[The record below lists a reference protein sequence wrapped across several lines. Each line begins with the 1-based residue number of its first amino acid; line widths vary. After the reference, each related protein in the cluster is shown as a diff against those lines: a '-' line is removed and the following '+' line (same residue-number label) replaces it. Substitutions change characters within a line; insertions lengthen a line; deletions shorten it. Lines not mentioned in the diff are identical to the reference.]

1 MYLEPDGMVL
11 VNNFEDTF
19 GNKYGEGVWTE
30 LSGTASSNIHENIV
44 ALASFNGEL
53 TSLYIVRWL
62 LFHRKSY
69 IVTTA

>member
-1 MYLEPDGMVL
+1 VYLEPDGMVL